1 MNFQR
6 IRRLSLK
13 TEREPSRR
21 NSGRSMLNQSKE
33 VLCICVSFQ
42 ESQDSIKEE
51 PETKVYLHVFIIL
64 EETLM

>member
-42 ESQDSIKEE
+42 ESRDSIKEE
-51 PETKVYLHVFIIL
+51 LETYMFFSFTYMFLSN
-64 EETLM
+64 

>member
-33 VLCICVSFQ
+33 VLCISVSFQ
-42 ESQDSIKEE
+42 ESRDSIKEE
-51 PETKVYLHVFIIL
+51 LETYMFFSFTYMFLSN
-64 EETLM
+64 

>member
-21 NSGRSMLNQSKE
+21 NSGRSMLKQSKE

-42 ESQDSIKEE
+42 ESRDSIKEE
-51 PETKVYLHVFIIL
+51 LETYMFFSFTYMFLSN
-64 EETLM
+64 